1 MLNAGHINKG
11 GDAGDA
17 VDGVPQAEA
26 LLAAVVGSSDDAII
40 TKTLDGIITSWNA
53 SAERIFGYSAP
64 EMIGQSVFRIVPTG
78 RQDEEPT
85 IIERLKKGE
94 RVEHFETV
102 RVRKDGSHID
112 VSVTISPLRDAA
124 GVIVGASNVA
134 RDISDRRRSDEAK
147 FHLAAVIDSSDD
159 AIVTKTLEGIV
170 TSWNPGAARIFGY
183 SEAEM
188 VGTPLMRLIP
198 EDRLS
203 EEAEI
208 LRKIR
213 AGERVAH
220 FETIR
225 RRKDGCLIHISA
237 TISPIRNGKG
247 DVVAASKVARDVT
260 KLKLAQQEIAE
271 AKEAAERST
280 RELDAFSSSV
290 AHDLRAPLR
299 RIDGFSLALLEDYQ
313 DKLDQQG
320 KEFLE
325 FVRESATHMGKL
337 IDDLLGLAR
346 MTRVDLRTETVD
358 MSALAHKIS
367 APFIAAEPS
376 RKVELVIAEGMTVA
390 ADAGLMSVALENL
403 LSNAWKFT
411 RHASPA
417 RIEFGRTKGVFFV
430 RDNGAGFDMAYASK
444 LFGIFQRQHS
454 SAEFE
459 GTGVGLA
466 TVERIVRRH
475 GGRIWAG
482 AAPGQGATFQFT
494 IGEGTL

>member
-1 MLNAGHINKG
+1 MK
-11 GDAGDA
+11 
-17 VDGVPQAEA
+17 PEAES
-26 LLAAVVGSSDDAII
+26 LLAAVVDSSEDAII
-40 TKTLDGIITSWNA
+40 TKTLDGIVTSWNA
-53 SAERIFGYSAP
+53 SATRMFGYEPS
-64 EMIGQSVFRIVPTG
+64 EMIGQSVFRIVPSA
-78 RQDEEPT
+78 RQDEEPQ
-85 IIERLKKGE
+85 IMERLKKGE

-112 VSVTISPLRDAA
+112 VSVTISPLRDAS
-124 GVIVGASNVA
+124 GVVVGVSNIA
-134 RDISDRRRSDEAK
+134 RDISDRKRSDDAR
-147 FHLAAVIDSSDD
+147 FRLAAVVDSSDD
-159 AIVTKTLEGIV
+159 AIVTKTLGGIV

-183 SEAEM
+183 TEAEM
-188 VGTPLMRLIP
+188 IGTPVARLIP
-198 EDRLS
+198 EDRQN
-203 EEAEI
+203 EEPEI
-208 LRKIR
+208 LKKIC
-213 AGERVAH
+213 AGERVEH

-225 RRKDGCLIHISA
+225 RRKDGTLINISA
-237 TISPIRNGKG
+237 TISPIRNSKG
-247 DVVAASKVARDVT
+247 EVISASKVARDVT

-271 AKEAAERST
+271 AKEAAERYT

-313 DKLDQQG
+313 DKLDDQG
-320 KEFLE
+320 REFLE

-346 MTRVDLRTETVD
+346 MTRLDLRTETVD
-358 MSALAHKIS
+358 LSEVARKI
-367 APFIAAEPS
+367 IARFAEGEPT
-376 RKVELVIAEGMTVA
+376 RKVEVVIADGMTVA
-390 ADAGLMSVALENL
+390 ADQGLMSAALENL

-417 RIEFGRTKGVFFV
+417 RIEFGRTDGVFFV

-454 SAEFE
+454 SKEFE

-475 GGRIWAG
+475 GGRIWAD
-482 AAPGQGATFQFT
+482 AAPGRGATFQFT
-494 IGEGTL
+494 IGEGSS